1 MNRTDPFGLDWCT
14 VVQSDE
20 HGKQVTRS
28 FWCEGYEVVGK
39 APPPRGVGGA
49 GGGGVNGGRRG
60 PELRLD
66 SKCGRLEGMFPP
78 GENPRANAMEIRRQ
92 DNLTMGLGMFFPSLG
107 GLMKTANV
115 ANLAKML
122 LNDWDFKSRTK
133 DAELNATYARAG
145 NYNAGLMAAAA
156 RVPLDVIVVAGGA
169 VEVWNGRKDGYSQI
183 GPAALAFEK
192 TEDFLDTRTGFE
204 CYGEVA
210 R

>member
-1 MNRTDPFGLDWCT
+1 
-14 VVQSDE
+14 
-20 HGKQVTRS
+20 
-28 FWCEGYEVVGK
+28 
-39 APPPRGVGGA
+39 
-49 GGGGVNGGRRG
+49 
-60 PELRLD
+60 
-66 SKCGRLEGMFPP
+66 
-78 GENPRANAMEIRRQ
+78 
-92 DNLTMGLGMFFPSLG
+92 
-107 GLMKTANV
+107 
-115 ANLAKML
+115 ML